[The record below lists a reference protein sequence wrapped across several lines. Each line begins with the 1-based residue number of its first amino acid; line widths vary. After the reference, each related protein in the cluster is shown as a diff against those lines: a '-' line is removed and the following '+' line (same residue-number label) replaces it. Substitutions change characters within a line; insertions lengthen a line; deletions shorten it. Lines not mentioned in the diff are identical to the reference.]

1 MKPHSRTRKTI
12 QLFSLFALSALL
24 IFSCQ
29 KNTNSGGEQPR
40 LQLRLTDNPPVGV
53 KEVWVDIKQV
63 EIKVGDNSSPVILS
77 GVRAGMYNLLEL
89 TGGRDTL
96 LADALIPSGTISQI
110 RLILG
115 DNNYII
121 TPAGKKVALK
131 TPSAQ
136 QSGLKV
142 QLHQEVAGGI
152 LYRLAL
158 DFDVARSIV
167 QAGNSDNLILKP
179 VLRVLSFV
187 PSGGNLT
194 GVVLPYSV
202 LTSVIATQGA
212 DTIASAFTNTST
224 GIYFLKDIPAG
235 NYSLTFIPTDTA
247 YKVFYKNATVVL
259 GQSTIVDSVSLQK

>member
-1 MKPHSRTRKTI
+1 MKLYSKKAI
-12 QLFSLFALSALL
+12 QLFSVAALSALL

-29 KNTNSGGEQPR
+29 KSNNNNTDQPR
-40 LQLRLTDNPPVGV
+40 LQLRLTDNPMVGV

-63 EIKVGDNSSPVILS
+63 EITVGDNSSPVILS
-77 GVRAGMYNLLEL
+77 GVHTGMYNLLEL
-89 TGGRDTL
+89 TGGKDTL

-121 TPAGKKVALK
+121 TPAGNKVALK

-142 QLHQEVAGGI
+142 QLHQEVSGGM
-152 LYRLAL
+152 LYRLTL

-167 QAGNSDNLILKP
+167 QAGASDNLILKP
-179 VLRVLSFV
+179 VLRVISFV

-194 GVVLPYSV
+194 GVVLPDSV
-202 LTSVIATQGA
+202 LTSVIAIQGV
-212 DTIASAFTNTST
+212 DTIASAFTNISNGT
-224 GIYFLKDIPAG
+224 YFLKDIPAG
-235 NYSLTFIPTDTA
+235 NYSLTFIPVDTA
-247 YKVFYKNATVVL
+247 YEVSYKNAIVVL
-259 GQSTIVDSVSLQK
+259 GQSTVVGTVRLQK